1 MVVNAAL
8 EDEDVDAARDI
19 VGELCDKTDGE
30 CDTLADTAT
39 GAVVVN
45 AAWDKHKNNTAGILF
60 YVSETTE
67 QYCIACFKL
76 NTLKKF
82 LEIKISISKSKCNG
96 SVMLLRKGY
105 ART

>member
-1 MVVNAAL
+1 VVVNAAL

-45 AAWDKHKNNTAGILF
+45 AA
-60 YVSETTE
+60 
-67 QYCIACFKL
+67 
-76 NTLKKF
+76 
-82 LEIKISISKSKCNG
+82 
-96 SVMLLRKGY
+96 
-105 ART
+105 